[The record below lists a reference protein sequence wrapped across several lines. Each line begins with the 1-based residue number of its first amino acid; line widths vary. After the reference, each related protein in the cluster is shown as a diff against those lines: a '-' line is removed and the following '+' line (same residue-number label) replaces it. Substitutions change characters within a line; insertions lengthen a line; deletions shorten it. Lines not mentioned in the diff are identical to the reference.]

1 MGDRAAQPRRLA
13 ARLEAP
19 RAAVRRLRPQD
30 DRAGDAVRAPRRH
43 RRALSEG
50 EAYRVIKVSRA
61 LWKKMATFGY
71 CVLDADPGK
80 GFSNS
85 QPPPRQA
92 VWREG
97 EAVRLIK
104 AAWRDGYKG
113 LAACLAVAWD
123 SQLSPVDARNLK
135 LTQLRRD
142 PVGAYF
148 TVARAKTGRGAV
160 GTLSP
165 RADRVLTRD
174 SDEAAH
180 LSQG

>member
-1 MGDRAAQPRRLA
+1 
-13 ARLEAP
+13 
-19 RAAVRRLRPQD
+19 
-30 DRAGDAVRAPRRH
+30 
-43 RRALSEG
+43 
-50 EAYRVIKVSRA
+50 
-61 LWKKMATFGY
+61 MATFGY